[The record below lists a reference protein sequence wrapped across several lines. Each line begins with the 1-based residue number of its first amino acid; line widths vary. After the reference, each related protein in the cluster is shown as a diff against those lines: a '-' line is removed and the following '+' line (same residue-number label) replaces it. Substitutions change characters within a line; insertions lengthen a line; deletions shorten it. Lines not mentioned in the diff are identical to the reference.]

1 MAHPGEDALKLLYGL
16 AITHQKS
23 NELDKAIELLDGVC
37 DLSGKCLEEFD
48 FRNLEIF
55 ERRKAVKALI
65 DRGVRHHKT
74 ALLASTVRGS

>member
-1 MAHPGEDALKLLYGL
+1 
-16 AITHQKS
+16 
-23 NELDKAIELLDGVC
+23 LLDGVC

-55 ERRKAVKALI
+55 GRRKAVKALI